1 MTKVHPN
8 VVARATEQPRLAV
21 ASASEQHRHDPEV
34 LTVWRKSLLFNCNGF
49 TVFDAT
55 GNLVFR
61 VDNYASEYRGEI
73 VLMDSCGNSVLT
85 IRRKKLSLSDQWL
98 IYNGDA
104 CTKPLF
110 SIKKHVAI
118 RPTKTLIYM
127 IPANSGANGPKYR
140 IDGSYHHRN
149 CAMYNQQG
157 QVVAE
162 ILKKESNTGVSLGN
176 DVFRLVV
183 QSELD
188 KCLAMAVVIVLD
200 QIFGPGPSL
209 LRNWSF

>member
-8 VVARATEQPRLAV
+8 VVAPANEMPRLANASV
-21 ASASEQHRHDPEV
+21 ADQQQHEPEV

-49 TVFDAT
+49 TVFDSK

-98 IYNGDA
+98 IYNGEE
-104 CTKPLF
+104 CTRPLF
-110 SIKKHVAI
+110 SIKKHVAL
-118 RPTKTLIYM
+118 RPTKTLLYM
-127 IPANSGANGPKYR
+127 TPGSSGNGSTYR
-140 IDGSYHHRN
+140 VDGSYHHRN
-149 CAMYNQQG
+149 CAIYNPQG
-157 QVVAE
+157 YAVAE
-162 ILKKESNTGVSLGN
+162 IRQKESKTGVSLGN

-183 QSELD
+183 QSEFD

-200 QIFGPGPSL
+200 QIFGPGPSM